1 MTPRAYPLP
10 FDHPAELPPTLAE
23 LRTEQPVCP
32 VRMTDGQTAF
42 MATRH
47 EDVRTVLG
55 DSRFLPRFPGVEAAS
70 EEISELA
77 EITDLMFLKD
87 GAEHTRLRKL
97 VAKAFT
103 PRFIEGMRGPVR
115 QRVDELIDDLVAAGP
130 GADFVGTFS
139 VPLAIDVISGML
151 GVRLEDREKYRGWAE
166 ASLASTAF
174 TEYSQDDVTAA
185 VFQMLVEV
193 TELIKVKRADLGE
206 DLLSQLI
213 AVHDEQ
219 GVLTDQELLG
229 LGVTVLTAGSI
240 STVAA
245 LVRGLVLLQT
255 PRQRWEDLIADPAGL
270 PVAVEEILRL
280 EAAGGDPMRIAK
292 EDLTLGGVEV
302 KAGQVVVLSLTA
314 ANRDP
319 SVFEDPESY
328 CPAREPNPHLVFGH
342 GPHHCLG
349 AALARVEVEESLRGL
364 TRRLPG
370 LRLAVPPEEL
380 DWLLGSLI
388 PMPRKLPV
396 AW

>member
-1 MTPRAYPLP
+1 VNPRPYPFP
-10 FDHPAELPPTLAE
+10 FDHPAELPPQLAQ
-23 LRTEQPVCP
+23 LRREEPVCP
-32 VRMTDGQTAF
+32 VRLSDGATAF
-42 MATRH
+42 IATRH
-47 EDVRTVLG
+47 EDVREVLG
-55 DSRFLPRFPGVEAAS
+55 DPRFLPRFPGVEVAS

-87 GAEHTRLRKL
+87 GAEHARLRRL

-103 PRFIEGMRGPVR
+103 PRYIDGLRGPVR
-115 QRVDELIDDLVAAGP
+115 QRVHELIDDLLAAGP
-130 GADFVGTFS
+130 GVDFVGVYS

-151 GVRLEDREKYRGWAE
+151 GVRLEDRETYRGWAE

-193 TELIKVKRADLGE
+193 TKLIASKRADLGD

-213 AVHDEQ
+213 SVHDEQ
-219 GVLTDQELLG
+219 GAMTDSELLG
-229 LGVTVLTAGSI
+229 LSVTILTAGSI

-255 PRQRWEDLIADPAGL
+255 PRSRWEAMLADPAGL
-270 PVAVEEILRL
+270 PVLVEELLRL
-280 EAAGGDPMRIAK
+280 EAAGGDPMRVAK
-292 EDLTLGGVEV
+292 EDLSLGGVPV
-302 KAGQVVVLSLTA
+302 KAGQVVVCSLTA

-319 SVFEDPESY
+319 AVFADPEAY
-328 CPAREPNPHLVFGH
+328 LPDRDPNPHLVFGH

-349 AALARVEVEESLRGL
+349 AALARVEVEESLRAL
-364 TRRLPG
+364 AERLPG
-370 LRLAVPPEEL
+370 LRLAVPPDRL

-388 PMPRKLPV
+388 PMPRTLPV